1 MQAAL
6 FMCLALPLIEASS
19 ESFHRGGALR
29 ATVESATFHA
39 ELQEAMGEA
48 LGCGGEV
55 SEEHLKTLED
65 EMSSVYATLPK
76 NSLGRID
83 RRSLRFLAYRYFN
96 EKHSLAI
103 RGFEPSRVSN
113 DSSWAAAEILS
124 QRVPSYVESV
134 LMSRH
139 ADTRGFDLRDTAL
152 VITTIEQLL
161 FDTES
166 NLLEKVYKEK
176 RKSHESLRR
185 EDLQDLLEAY
195 LVHWLMGND
204 EEGIRLLLGNA
215 RLRQRTFPHWDQL
228 VHFAHGEVQALDFKR
243 QHGGTGTLQTEYS
256 FDDAHEVIG
265 GITRNFASFWE
276 SECTEMKEQL
286 IAMDPSRTGRVPLS
300 RFYGTGLEADWR
312 FAESEAYLRELG
324 ALDESSRTK
333 QVIIP
338 NYIQAAS
345 NCIVA
350 TNHYMVCCHNDCNPL
365 LAEIEQAIHAPF
377 AAPERLLE
385 VVKNMTT
392 MTSLEV
398 EHPARLDSTLLAQLR
413 QIAASHNGEVPLH
426 GRLFLQ
432 WLHYVFPQQCAFPH
446 KSGTTNA
453 LSPLEFQGG
462 EYVASQSTMMEHSKG
477 ANESEEE
484 DEEWMALWSEE
495 EELIAGYEEL
505 HWTARVS
512 QKCGFICFG
521 LAALLGAI
529 RLNWKP
535 KAEIELLPSYRGKAH
550 FV

>member
-1 MQAAL
+1 
-6 FMCLALPLIEASS
+6 MCLALPLIEASS
-19 ESFHRGGALR
+19 ESFHRSNGALR
-29 ATVESATFHA
+29 ATVESASFHA

-55 SEEHLKTLED
+55 SEEHLKSLED

-76 NSLGRID
+76 NSAGRMD

-96 EKHSLAI
+96 QKHSLAI
-103 RGFEPSRVSN
+103 RGFEPSRPSN
-113 DSSWAAAEILS
+113 ESSWAAAEVLS
-124 QRVPSYVESV
+124 QRVPGYVESV

-139 ADTRGFDLRDTAL
+139 LDSRGFDLRDAAL
-152 VITTIEQLL
+152 LISTIEQLL

-166 NLLEKVYKEK
+166 NLLEKVFEE
-176 RKSHESLRR
+176 RNLAHGPLNR
-185 EDLQDLLEAY
+185 EELQDLLEAY

-204 EEGIRLLLGNA
+204 EEGVRLLLGNT

-228 VHFAHGEVQALDFKR
+228 VHFAHGEVKALDFKR
-243 QHGGTGTLQTEYS
+243 SAGSLKTDYT

-286 IAMDPSRTGRVPLS
+286 IAMDPTRTGRVPLS
-300 RFYGTGLEADWR
+300 KFYGTGLEADWR

-324 ALDESSRTK
+324 ALDESSRVK

-350 TNHYMVCCHNDCNPL
+350 TSHYMVCCHNDCNPL
-365 LAEIEQAIHAPF
+365 LAEIEESLQAPF
-377 AAPERLLE
+377 AAPEQLLA
-385 VVKNMTT
+385 VVKNMTA

-398 EHPARLDSTLLAQLR
+398 EQPARLDSTLLSQLR
-413 QIAASHNGEVPLH
+413 QIAASHNGEVPIH

-446 KSGTTNA
+446 KSGTINA
-453 LSPLEFQGG
+453 STPLEFQGG
-462 EYVASQSTMMEHSKG
+462 EYVASQSAMMEHSR
-477 ANESEEE
+477 ANDSAE
-484 DEEWMALWSEE
+484 DEEEWMALWSEE
-495 EELIAGYEEL
+495 EELIAGYEDL

-512 QKCGFICFG
+512 QKCGFLCFG
-521 LAALLGAI
+521 LAALLGVV
-529 RLNWKP
+529 RLNFSKP
-535 KAEIELLPSYRGKAH
+535 KSSDLLPSYHGGKAH
-550 FV
+550 LV